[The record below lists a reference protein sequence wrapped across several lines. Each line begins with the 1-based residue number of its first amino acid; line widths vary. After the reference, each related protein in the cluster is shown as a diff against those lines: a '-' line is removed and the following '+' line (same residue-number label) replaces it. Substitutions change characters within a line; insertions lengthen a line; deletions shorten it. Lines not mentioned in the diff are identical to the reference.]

1 MMFGNNFDQGYQ
13 QGQTDHQS
21 GVGKRIVFRPLQRLF
36 KPDLFLPNF
45 NARFSEYWRGYNTG
59 YEDET
64 RTIHTQPCPNATG
77 ESPVRN
83 NPEAFSEILNESPDT
98 PQPSSKTEKVVQN
111 TQQSVK
117 DILNGQDKSNTGAA
131 SVSNPSIDQQITI
144 LNALKSKL
152 ESLQANLIDVG
163 NSYQTAVQQ
172 TQMEGV
178 LNDYH
183 QLLEQAMTVVH
194 ANIKTLYHGIEQEDK
209 VLIKKMIAR
218 LEALRDV

>member
-1 MMFGNNFDQGYQ
+1 MFGNNFEQGYQ
-13 QGQTDHQS
+13 QGQTDQHNS
-21 GVGKRIVFRPLQRLF
+21 TGKRIVFRPLQRLF

-64 RTIHTQPCPNATG
+64 RTFHTQSRPNATG

-83 NPEAFSEILNESPDT
+83 NPEDFSEILNESPDT

-111 TQQSVK
+111 TQQNVK
-117 DILNGQDKSNTGAA
+117 DILNGGDKPNTGAG

-152 ESLQANLIDVG
+152 ESLQENLIDVG

>member
-1 MMFGNNFDQGYQ
+1 M
-13 QGQTDHQS
+13 
-21 GVGKRIVFRPLQRLF
+21 
-36 KPDLFLPNF
+36 
-45 NARFSEYWRGYNTG
+45 
-59 YEDET
+59 
-64 RTIHTQPCPNATG
+64 
-77 ESPVRN
+77 
-83 NPEAFSEILNESPDT
+83 
-98 PQPSSKTEKVVQN
+98 
-111 TQQSVK
+111 
-117 DILNGQDKSNTGAA
+117 
-131 SVSNPSIDQQITI
+131 SNPSIDQQITI